1 MRGLS
6 LPFLGILGAVE
17 AFISDNADLPAFC
30 QQPKQNNQ
38 RSRSLSTPAVR
49 DLASIPVQKVN
60 CHCRKGNGRARE
72 PGRKLFLNHFVV
84 RYEQNPLDNRID
96 CIIVITADG

>member
-49 DLASIPVQKVN
+49 DFFIN
-60 CHCRKGNGRARE
+60 N
-72 PGRKLFLNHFVV
+72 FFVC
-84 RYEQNPLDNRID
+84 YEKNPHYNLID